1 MMTMEKLKI
10 EKAKLAIVEKRLLE
24 LENIGKADQ
33 ILGDGMFMVDVTK
46 VEGAF
51 SSNPIHL
58 SMLLTDSEQAVL
70 AKSIQVV
77 LEFARQRIE
86 REVETV

>member
-10 EKAKLAIVEKRLLE
+10 EKTKLAVMEKRLLE

-46 VEGAF
+46 VEGAY
-51 SSNPIHL
+51 SNIPIHL
-58 SMLLTDSEQAVL
+58 SLLLTDAEQAVL